1 MNRAWKSSLTVA
13 LIAAIMVASMASLAF
28 ANEAEP
34 GSTPTPPAQGQ
45 TRGANAYAVL
55 AYIAGKSGADLKA
68 LIEQLKSGKTLQEVA
83 ASNKVDWPAIQ
94 AVFAPSQAK
103 KEENKQKVVARLEK
117 RVAALLEAK
126 TTVEDRIAK
135 LQEQTGKL
143 QARIPEIKN
152 ETLKGFAQRES
163 QILQRRLGLARERLA
178 LIGDEL
184 ALANGKFDYAKSQ

>member
-1 MNRAWKSSLTVA
+1 MNRAWKSSLMVA
-13 LIAAIMVASMASLAF
+13 LIATIMMASMASLAF

-55 AYIAGKSGADLKA
+55 AYIAGKSGADLKV
-68 LIEQLKSGKTLQEVA
+68 LIEELKSGKTLQEVA
-83 ASNKVDWPAIQ
+83 ASNKVDWLAIQ

-103 KEENKQKVVARLEK
+103 KEEVVARLEK
-117 RVAALLEAK
+117 RIAALLEAK